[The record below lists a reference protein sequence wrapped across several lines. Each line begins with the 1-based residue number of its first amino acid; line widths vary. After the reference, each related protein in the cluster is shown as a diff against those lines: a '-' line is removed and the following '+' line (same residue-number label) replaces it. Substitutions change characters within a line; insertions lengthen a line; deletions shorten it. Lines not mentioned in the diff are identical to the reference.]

1 VKKSKLLE
9 LLGLDKIIE
18 SLQKLLEVRIAMIR
32 EEIEETVAEKLAK
45 ILPILL
51 VVSTMT
57 LLVLFASLT
66 LAFYLAEILDSYVAG
81 FGIVALF
88 YFLLTLVF
96 YFLKDS
102 KAVQERFRKEVNRP
116 VKED

>member
-1 VKKSKLLE
+1 MKKSKLLE

-32 EEIEETVAEKLAK
+32 EEIEQKIAEKLSK
-45 ILPILL
+45 VLPILL
-51 VVSTMT
+51 IVASLT

-66 LAFYLAEILDSYVAG
+66 LSFYLTEVLNSYVYG

-88 YFLLTLVF
+88 YLLLTIIFFL
-96 YFLKDS
+96 LKDS
-102 KAVQERFRKEVNRP
+102 KALTKVFSDSMHKP
-116 VKED
+116 IKED